1 MTVGA
6 ATIQPKC
13 GCHVAWHKEQ
23 THIQYKDVFSPLE
36 NTCLQQIS
44 FSSFKYKWHRGTAP
58 CQTTNQG
65 SISLKALNKL
75 DLYPSLSMG
84 LLKAPK
90 DAERSKRMLFIAI
103 SHYEQKLHKSQGLTR
118 LPYNKHYQTHVGF
131 ASYKV
136 PPNLPIC
143 LPNGKTVDSE

>member
-1 MTVGA
+1 MSSHLG
-6 ATIQPKC
+6 
-13 GCHVAWHKEQ
+13 
-23 THIQYKDVFSPLE
+23 VFSPLE

-75 DLYPSLSMG
+75 DLYPSLNMG

-90 DAERSKRMLFIAI
+90 DAERSKL
-103 SHYEQKLHKSQGLTR
+103 SSGSTCVTSLDHLYSD
-118 LPYNKHYQTHVGF
+118 F
-131 ASYKV
+131 ASNIQMTPKKNV
-136 PPNLPIC
+136 IHSHQPL
-143 LPNGKTVDSE
+143 